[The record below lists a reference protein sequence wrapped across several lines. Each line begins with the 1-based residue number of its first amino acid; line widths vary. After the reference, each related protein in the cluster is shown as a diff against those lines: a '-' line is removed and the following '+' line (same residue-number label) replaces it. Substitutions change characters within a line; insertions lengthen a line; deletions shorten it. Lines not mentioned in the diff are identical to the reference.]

1 MKKIETVL
9 RHMTDSGAVLKALR
23 EALREADPAF
33 AGLEEKF
40 RRDCAGLEREWGE
53 AACAGAYLSARE
65 EQLAMELIY
74 MGWEGFLLNLRIFRN
89 PVNALLLQGDFEE
102 LCGERRLGAL
112 PAIEKAQQTVNG
124 FFTARKELSESTRQR
139 LDEVNEFYSYL
150 QTMGY
155 RAAHYF
161 GFRLAD
167 CFLPYVIAGYRADP
181 VRAFQ
186 YRGRLERYLG
196 LDPEKL
202 L

>member
-9 RHMTDSGAVLKALR
+9 RHMTDSGVIMKALR

-40 RRDCAGLEREWGE
+40 HRDCAGLEREWGE

-65 EQLAMELIY
+65 GQLAMELIY

-112 PAIEKAQQTVNG
+112 PAIEKAQQTVNS
-124 FFTARKELSESTRQR
+124 FFTARKELSESARKR

-167 CFLPYVIAGYRADP
+167 RFLPYVIAGYRADP